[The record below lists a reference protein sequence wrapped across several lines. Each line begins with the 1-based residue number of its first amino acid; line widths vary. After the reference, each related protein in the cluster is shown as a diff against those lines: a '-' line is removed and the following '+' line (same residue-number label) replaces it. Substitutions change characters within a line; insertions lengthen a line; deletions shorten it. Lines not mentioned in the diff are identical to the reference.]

1 MKFALIGAAGYVA
14 PRHMKAIKET
24 GHELIA
30 ALDPFDS
37 VGILDSYFPDCKFF
51 SKTEQFDRY
60 LTKNKVDYI
69 SICSPNYLHEFHCK
83 MALRLGA
90 NVICEK
96 PLVLCDWNIPQLI
109 ELEKDTG
116 KKIYNILQLRLH
128 PSLIELKNKIDK
140 NKYYK
145 VSLEYITPRGNWYH
159 QSWKG
164 NIKQS
169 GGIETNI
176 GIHFFDMLIWIFGEV
191 SYHSISSRSNET
203 IRGNLFL
210 KNAKIHWTLSI
221 DRKLLPDKNL
231 NFFRSIIVEGEEI
244 RFDDIFSD
252 FHTLSYKEILDGRGF
267 TIEDVTPSIELVTK
281 LRGK

>member
-14 PRHMKAIKET
+14 PRHMKAIKEF
-24 GHELIA
+24 GHDLVA

-37 VGILDSYFPDCKFF
+37 VGILDSHFPDCKFF
-51 SKTEQFDRY
+51 TKTERFDRF

-109 ELEKDTG
+109 ELEKETG
-116 KKIYNILQLRLH
+116 KRIYNILQLRLH
-128 PSLIELKNKIDK
+128 QSLIDLKKSLEK
-140 NKYYK
+140 GKYYK
-145 VSLEYITPRGNWYH
+145 VSLKYITPRGHWYH

-164 NIKQS
+164 KVKQS

-176 GIHFFDMLIWIFGEV
+176 GIHFFDMLLWLFGKY
-191 SYHSISSRSNET
+191 SSHSIINRSDNKVQGKLYLE
-203 IRGNLFL
+203 
-210 KNAKIHWTLSI
+210 NADIDWFLSI
-221 DRKLLPDKNL
+221 DRNDLPEKDL
-231 NFFRSIIVEGEEI
+231 NFFRSISVEGTEI
-244 RFDDIFSD
+244 RFDNIIAD
-252 FHTLSYKEILDGRGF
+252 FHIKSYEEILSGRGF
-267 TIEDVTPSIELVTK
+267 TIEDVSPAIELITA
-281 LRGK
+281 LRE